1 MKPPVET
8 VRLSDRSKDI
18 LTKLKRSTGI
28 QTWNVLSRVAFS
40 LSVRD
45 KSVPPPATEGERPS
59 IEMAWK
65 IFAGE
70 NADLVGALL
79 RLRFARDRQSG
90 FSGSVEECLKRHI
103 FRGLGSLDAAT
114 NSRNKGSLQSVFSEK
129 ALLAAARGQSRR

>member
-28 QTWNVLSRVAFS
+28 QTWNVLSRMAFC

-45 KSVPPPATEGERPS
+45 HSVPPPATEGERPS
-59 IEMAWK
+59 IEMTWK
-65 IFAGE
+65 IFAG
-70 NADLVGALL
+70 AQTDLLAGLVKT
-79 RLRFARDRQSG
+79 RLAKDKAAG
-90 FSGSVEECLKRHI
+90 FSGTVEECLKRHI

-114 NSRNKGSLQSVFSEK
+114 NTKNDGSLSKVF
-129 ALLAAARGQSRR
+129 ANLPRVSRTT

>member
-28 QTWNVLSRVAFS
+28 QTWNVLSRMAFN

-59 IEMAWK
+59 IEMTWK
-65 IFAGE
+65 VFAGE
-70 NADLVGALL
+70 HADVIASLL
-79 RLRFARDRQSG
+79 KLRFARDRQSG
-90 FSGSVEECLKRHI
+90 FNSSVEECLKRHI
-103 FRGLGSLDAAT
+103 FRGLGSLDEAT
-114 NSRNKGSLQSVFSEK
+114 NAKNRGSLGKVFASLPPK
-129 ALLAAARGQSRR
+129 VS